1 MSSGN
6 HGFAASHGAGGSGAM
21 RSLRGPSRKPPPLM
35 DPTRERDTARILA
48 LFKPYRLRLTAV
60 LVLIVVSSG
69 IAILQPFLLRQ
80 ALDVGILQHDET
92 VLTLTVLAM
101 IAIAIFTNAT
111 SVWQTYMS
119 NVVGQRV
126 MHDLRAAVYQRLQKM
141 SLAFFTRT
149 RTGEVQSRIANDIGG
164 LDSVVTTTATTIAQN
179 ATTVIASLVAM
190 CLLDWRLAII
200 SLVFVPPSVWMT
212 RRVGQIRRRITTE
225 QQRRLADMSAL
236 VAESLSVS
244 GIMLGKTMGRG
255 EDLAG
260 RFTGESKDIADLE
273 VRSRM
278 AGRWMMAT
286 IQFTFAVQPAII
298 YWLAGQSFIGSSIS
312 IGTVVAFTTLQ
323 IRLLFPIQSLLGVQA
338 DMQTSL
344 ALFDRIFEYL
354 DLPVDIVEAEHPVE
368 LRPTELLG
376 EVRFEGVSFRYGAN
390 GDESWTLR
398 DVDLVVP
405 AGTRTAVVGETGA
418 GKTTLGYL
426 VARLYEPQQG
436 RVTIDGVDVRDASL
450 ASLAATVGVVSQE
463 TYLFHAS
470 VRENLRFA
478 RPDATDEQI
487 EDAARTAR
495 IHNLIASLPD
505 GYDTVVGERGYRF
518 SGGEKQRM
526 AIARTVLRNPPVL
539 VLDEATS
546 SLDTQTEAAVQA
558 ELERLAEG
566 RTTITIAHRLSTV
579 RDADQIVVLDRG
591 QIVERGTHEELM
603 ERRGAYAALVA
614 RDVTDDIVGGEFIGE
629 ALVSGG
635 RASSELLLVGSLP
648 ASSTD
653 EAFRAGA
660 ELFGDLVFAL
670 PDGETGPRAAWV
682 GYERER
688 LVRPNSDVEVVEETE
703 SPTGIPRH
711 AYETPGVQDPRRGG
725 RAPLR
730 DVAAD
735 RRCDRVMAR
744 VPRVA

>member
-1 MSSGN
+1 
-6 HGFAASHGAGGSGAM
+6 
-21 RSLRGPSRKPPPLM
+21 
-35 DPTRERDTARILA
+35 
-48 LFKPYRLRLTAV
+48 
-60 LVLIVVSSG
+60 
-69 IAILQPFLLRQ
+69 
-80 ALDVGILQHDET
+80 
-92 VLTLTVLAM
+92 
-101 IAIAIFTNAT
+101 
-111 SVWQTYMS
+111 
-119 NVVGQRV
+119 
-126 MHDLRAAVYQRLQKM
+126 
-141 SLAFFTRT
+141 
-149 RTGEVQSRIANDIGG
+149 
-164 LDSVVTTTATTIAQN
+164 
-179 ATTVIASLVAM
+179 
-190 CLLDWRLAII
+190 
-200 SLVFVPPSVWMT
+200 MT
-212 RRVGQIRRRITTE
+212 RRVGQMRRRITSE

-255 EDLAG
+255 GDLAG
-260 RFTGESKDIADLE
+260 RFTGESKGIADLE

-286 IQFTFAVQPAII
+286 IQFTFAVQPALI
-298 YWLAGQSFIGSSIS
+298 YWLAGQSFIGNSIS

-323 IRLLFPIQSLLGVQA
+323 VRLLFPIQSLLGVQA

-368 LRPTELLG
+368 LRPSELLG
-376 EVRFEGVSFRYGAN
+376 EVRFEGVSFRYGA
-390 GDESWTLR
+390 GELAGADSPWTLR

-436 RVTIDGVDVRDASL
+436 RVTIDGVDVRNASL

-546 SLDTQTEAAVQA
+546 SLDTQTEATVQA

-591 QIVERGTHEELM
+591 QIAERGTHDELM
-603 ERRGAYAALVA
+603 ERRGMYAALVA
-614 RDVTDDIVGGEFIGE
+614 RDVTDEIVGGEFIGE
-629 ALVSGG
+629 A
-635 RASSELLLVGSLP
+635 P
-648 ASSTD
+648 
-653 EAFRAGA
+653 
-660 ELFGDLVFAL
+660 
-670 PDGETGPRAAWV
+670 
-682 GYERER
+682 
-688 LVRPNSDVEVVEETE
+688 
-703 SPTGIPRH
+703 
-711 AYETPGVQDPRRGG
+711 
-725 RAPLR
+725 
-730 DVAAD
+730 
-735 RRCDRVMAR
+735 
-744 VPRVA
+744 